1 LLQFLLFLRA
11 VNYLR
16 ESPVAQLAVE
26 LLVGMNELFEEF
38 LAGVAEAFAGDE
50 AVLVSRTFH
59 DLIIKWSIQKLS
71 NQSLLCI

>member
-1 LLQFLLFLRA
+1 
-11 VNYLR
+11 
-16 ESPVAQLAVE
+16 
-26 LLVGMNELFEEF
+26 MNELFEEF